1 MTNPQ
6 CKIFRKSVQW
16 ESRFSLR
23 TDGQIEIPDE
33 ADSHLLQLF
42 CESAW
47 KRSNQ

>member
-16 ESRFSLR
+16 EPRFSLW
-23 TDGQIEIPDE
+23 TDGERERPDE
-33 ADSHLLQLF
+33 ADSRLLQLF

-47 KRSNQ
+47 KRSN